1 MNFRDKLLVAGT
13 RLLDLHELVGI
24 ISEDHNISMD
34 EIMAAAA
41 AAAARIRS
49 GADIRLYI
57 DSLDELYDESE
68 GETHLADPCDSVA
81 KLFDRIRAEVDQK
94 RQKEADQQQED
105 IEQLM
110 LQVAKLSQRHGIRLR
125 VAVGND

>member
-13 RLLDLHELVGI
+13 RLVDLHELVGL

-34 EIMAAAA
+34 EIMSAAA

-49 GADIRLYI
+49 GADIRLCI
-57 DSLDELYDESE
+57 DSLDELYDE

-81 KLFDRIRAEVDQK
+81 QLFDRIRAEVDQK
-94 RQKEADQQQED
+94 RQKVADQQQED